1 MDPITI
7 ANLGGPYVDAV
18 PADNPDTDLD
28 ADNGNLALEIVAQ
41 VSQTAERARC
51 SFITTAIASPTT
63 VAAANVTNVSNWGSG
78 TAQKPVVT
86 KTAVGR
92 YTLTYAATY
101 VDGLGDTET
110 VAFVLPTCQAWGGQS
125 ADNIYA
131 EVLTV
136 ASNIITVKTESPK
149 GTLADA
155 GNISGSSF
163 RCLLGLR

>member
-18 PADNPDTDLD
+18 PADNPETDLD

-51 SFITTAIASPTT
+51 LFVTTAVAAPTT
-63 VAAANVTNVSNWGSG
+63 VAAANVSNRSNWGSG

-92 YTLTYAATY
+92 FTLTYAASY

-110 VAFVLPTCQAWGGQS
+110 VAFTLPWCQAWG
-125 ADNIYA
+125 ADPVDDLYA
-131 EVLTV
+131 RVV
-136 ASNIITVKTESPK
+136 SIASNVINVVTQSPR
-149 GTLADA
+149 GTDADVGDNS
-155 GNISGSSF
+155 GNPFNVS
-163 RCLLGLR
+163 LGLL

>member
-7 ANLGGPYVDAV
+7 ANLGGPYTDAV
-18 PADNPDTDLD
+18 PADNPETDLD

-41 VSQTAERARC
+41 ASQTVERARC
-51 SFITTAIASPTT
+51 MFVTTAVAAPTT
-63 VAAANVTNVSNWGSG
+63 VLAADVSNVSNWGSG

-110 VAFVLPTCQAWGGQS
+110 VAFTLPWCQAWGADPLDDLYARVLSIASNVITVVVQS
-125 ADNIYA
+125 PRGTDADNGS
-131 EVLTV
+131 VT
-136 ASNIITVKTESPK
+136 
-149 GTLADA
+149 
-155 GNISGSSF
+155 GNTINVS
-163 RCLLGLR
+163 LGLR